1 MLATHTLEAVGLSP
15 EQLLGVYRQM
25 RLIRRFEEA
34 LKTLYA
40 RGEMPGLAHVYIGQE
55 AVAVGACTALRRD
68 DYITSTHRGHGHVI
82 AKGGD
87 LRRMMAEV
95 MGRRDGYCHGKGG
108 EMHIADFDLGMLG
121 ANGIVGGG
129 MSLATGA
136 ALSARVRGTDQVAVC
151 FFGDGGANQGVF
163 LETMNMAAV
172 WQLPVIFMCE
182 NNQVMEYTDSR
193 RVTAGLDIAERGKPF
208 GLPSRSVDGM
218 QVLEVYAAVKA
229 AVDRARAGN
238 GPSLVEAKTYRFE
251 GHHMGDVRQAIY
263 KKNDEISAWKARDP
277 LPRFRE
283 TLLDSG
289 LVSESQLAAEEAEV
303 EAAVEEAIAFAKQSP
318 EPGLEELTDH
328 VYA

>member
-1 MLATHTLEAVGLSP
+1 MIATHTLETVGLSS

-34 LKTLYA
+34 LKSLYA

-55 AVAVGACTALRRD
+55 AVAVGTCTALRRD

-87 LRRMMAEV
+87 IRRMMAEV
-95 MGRRDGYCHGKGG
+95 MGKRGGYCQGKGG
-108 EMHIADFDLGMLG
+108 EMHIADFDIGMLG

-136 ALSARVRGTDQVAVC
+136 ALAARVRGTDQVAVC

-163 LETMNMAAV
+163 LETMNMASV
-172 WQLPVIFMCE
+172 WKLPVIFVCE

-208 GLPSRSVDGM
+208 GLASCSVDGM
-218 QVLEVYAAVKA
+218 QVLEVYAAVRG
-229 AVDRARAGN
+229 AVDRARAGG

-251 GHHMGDVRQAIY
+251 GHHQGDVRQAIY
-263 KKNDEISAWKARDP
+263 KKDDEIAAWKARDP
-277 LPRFRE
+277 LPRFRA
-283 TLLDSG
+283 TLLEDG
-289 LVSESQLAAEEAEV
+289 LAEEAQLASV
-303 EAAVEEAIAFAKQSP
+303 EAAVETAIEEAIAFGKQSP
-318 EPGLEELTDH
+318 EPSLEELNEN